1 MRSEFVSQEKNRV
14 EIKVEFE
21 ASEFNAELNK
31 VFNNISE
38 RTIIPG
44 FRKGHVPRKTLE
56 MRFGK
61 NAIHDET
68 IENLLNESISDI
80 MKDYDI
86 EPLFP
91 PSIKSKSAIVDN
103 QPVSVNI
110 LIEARPEIKLPD
122 LQDIEVERLI
132 SVVDD
137 KAVDSMVDNLRKSQA
152 KVEAVNSPV
161 QDDSVVSVEFNMIVI
176 GADGAEISRNKKK
189 EMATLNMQELPMEE
203 FREPLMGKNLGDF
216 VEITIGNQTIG
227 DSATLMRYE
236 LKIIEIGKRIMPELT
251 PEFFKLCMGFDCET
265 EEAFRDAIADR
276 LSKRRQSDV
285 QADAE
290 IRAIDVVAAK
300 SEIEVPGSL
309 VYREMQRIKELDEK
323 DAKEKYK
330 VEFNEILK
338 SRGMDYESYEK
349 QIMARAWRIVRNSL
363 IIEEL
368 GRNFEIKIEPQDLDV
383 WIKETAE
390 NENIDPE
397 LLKKAYF
404 KDKESVE
411 VLVDRAYSDK
421 TIKLLMDKIKIID
434 VSELTKP
441 VVPEAE
447 EPNKPEETEDVAES
461 ETVKP
466 EVTAVKEEKSKKTR
480 KTKKAD
486 TEETNK

>member
-31 VFNNISE
+31 VFSNISE

-68 IENLLNESISDI
+68 IENLLNENISDI

-91 PSIKSKSAIVDN
+91 PSLKSKSAIIDG
-103 QPVSVNI
+103 QPVSVNL

-137 KAVDSMVDNLRKSQA
+137 KSIDDMVDNLRKSQA
-152 KVEAVNSPV
+152 KFEAIDSPV
-161 QDDSVVSVEFNMIVI
+161 QDDSIVSVEFNMIVI

-203 FREPLMGKNLGDF
+203 FREQLLGKNPGDEAE
-216 VEITIGNQTIG
+216 VTIGNKTTD
-227 DSATLMRYE
+227 DSSSLMRYE
-236 LKIIEIGKRIMPELT
+236 MKIVEIGKRILPELT

-265 EEAFRDAIADR
+265 EKDFRDAIAER
-276 LSKRRQSDV
+276 LLKKLQSDV
-285 QADAE
+285 QIDAE
-290 IRAIDVVAAK
+290 NRAVDVVAEK
-300 SEIEVPGSL
+300 SELEVPGSL
-309 VYREMQRIKELDEK
+309 IYQEMQKIKELDEK
-323 DAKEKYK
+323 NALEQYK
-330 VEFNEILK
+330 VEFKELLK

-349 QIMARAWRIVRNSL
+349 QIMARAWRIIRNSL
-363 IIEEL
+363 VIEEL
-368 GRNFEIKIEPQDLDV
+368 GRKFEIKIEPQDLDE
-383 WIKETAE
+383 WIKVTAE

-404 KDKESVE
+404 KDKDSVE
-411 VLVDRAYSDK
+411 ILVDRAYSDK
-421 TIKLLMDKIKIID
+421 TIKLLMDNIKIID

-447 EPNKPEETEDVAES
+447 GPNKPEKSEDVAE
-461 ETVKP
+461 P
-466 EVTAVKEEKSKKTR
+466 EKAPATEVKSKR
-480 KTKKAD
+480 TKKAKKAE
-486 TEETNK
+486 TEETN